1 MNIIEPESVAM
12 SSQRLARIGEHL
24 RSRYV
29 EPGKIPGSL
38 TLVARAGE
46 ICYLQGEGMMD
57 LERQKPMCDDA
68 IFRIYS
74 MTKPITTVALMML
87 HEKGLFSLTDS
98 VQRYIPEWKKLRV
111 YKGGSWPMMESVPAT
126 TTMTVRD
133 LMMHTSGLT
142 YGFLHAS
149 NVDHAYRKIQVQHI
163 RPDYVLK
170 DMIDELA
177 DLPLEFNPGEEWN
190 YSVATD
196 VLGYLIELLSGQSLA
211 EFFQEHIF
219 TPLGMLDTAFE
230 IAPEKVDRFTACY
243 QRGFSKE
250 LLLEDDP
257 HNSAYQHRSFYS
269 GGGGLIATISDYYR
283 FCQMLLNG
291 GELNGHRILGSRT
304 VEFMT
309 QNHLPGGVDMS
320 EFARGSFSETTYDG
334 IGFGLGFAQRVDA
347 VKGGSMGSL
356 GEYFWGGMASTI
368 FWNDP
373 VEDLNVIFMTQL
385 IPSGTFNFRGQLQSI
400 IYSALLDH

>member
-1 MNIIEPESVAM
+1 MHVVDPASVAV
-12 SSQRLARIGEHL
+12 SAERLTRIGEHL

-29 EPGKIPGSL
+29 EPGKIPGCL
-38 TLVARAGE
+38 TLIARRGE
-46 ICYLQGEGMMD
+46 VCYLQGEGMMD
-57 LERQKPMCDDA
+57 LERHKPMQDDA

-74 MTKPITTVALMML
+74 MTKPVTSVALMML
-87 HEKGLFSLTDS
+87 HEKGLFSLTDP
-98 VQRYIPEWKKLRV
+98 VHRYIPQWKNLRV
-111 YKGGSWPMMESVPAT
+111 YKAGSWPHIESVPTT

-142 YGFLHAS
+142 YSFMHGS
-149 NVDHAYRKIQVQHI
+149 NVDHAYRKVRVQDI
-163 RPDYVLK
+163 RPGYVLK

-177 DLPLEFNPGEEWN
+177 ELPLEFTPGQEWN

-196 VLGYLIELLSGQSLA
+196 VLGYLIEVLSGQSLP

-219 TPLGMLDTAFE
+219 DPLGMTDTAFE
-230 IAPEKVDRFTACY
+230 IAPDKIDRFSACY
-243 QRGFSKE
+243 QRNASRE
-250 LLLEDDP
+250 LELQDDP
-257 HNSAYQHRSFYS
+257 QDSAYQNRSFYS
-269 GGGGLIATISDYYR
+269 GGGGLVSTISDYYR

-291 GELNGHRILGSRT
+291 GELDGHRVLGPRT

-309 QNHLPGGVDMS
+309 RNHLPGGVDMS
-320 EFARGSFSETTYDG
+320 EFARGSFSETAYDG

-373 VEDLNVIFMTQL
+373 AEDLSVIFMTQL

-400 IYSALLDH
+400 IYSSLLA